1 MGSVLFLL
9 VFVVLMI
16 LKVPV
21 AFSLGF
27 SCLFYFVT
35 NGVPLETVPTIM
47 LGTFES
53 FTLLAIPLFMLAGQI
68 MNMGGVTERLFDFC
82 KKLVGHIPG
91 GLGHVN
97 IVSSL
102 IFAGMSGSATADAAG
117 LGTIEINYMKKEGY
131 DPAFA
136 AAVTAASSTVGTI
149 MPTSLGFVIFG
160 AMTGTSIAGLFIA
173 GIGPAILMTIAQMV
187 IVYFEAKKRNFK
199 VYPRAT
205 LVMILLAF
213 CKSFLPMLTPIIILA
228 GIMTGFATPTEAA
241 VLSII
246 YAVFLGMIIY
256 KELDFKGLI
265 QTMINVGKGTAKI
278 MLIVSFASV
287 FGWILT
293 YEGIP
298 AMLTELLMGIS
309 ESKYVILMILN
320 VFILV
325 LGCFMESIS
334 VMMIVVPVLIPLL
347 NTLGIELMHF
357 GVILELNL
365 NIGLIT
371 PPLGV
376 CAYVTADIAEVSF
389 EEVMKAIWPFLGVLI
404 FVLMIITYFPAA
416 PLFLPRLFGFLP

>member
-1 MGSVLFLL
+1 MESILFLF
-9 VFVVLMI
+9 VFMILMI
-16 LKVPV
+16 IKVPV
-21 AFSLGF
+21 AFSLGL
-27 SCLFYFVT
+27 SCIFYFVT
-35 NGVPLETVPTIM
+35 NGVPLETVPQIM
-47 LGTFES
+47 LGSFES

-117 LGTIEINYMKKEGY
+117 LGTIEINYMKSEGY

-136 AAVTAASSTVGTI
+136 AAVTAASSTVGTV
-149 MPTSLGFVIFG
+149 MPPSLGFVIYG

-173 GIGPAILMTIAQMV
+173 GVVPAMLMTFAQMFV
-187 IVYFEAKKRNFK
+187 VYVEAKKRNFK

-205 LVMILLAF
+205 VAMIIAAF
-213 CKSFLPMLTPIIILA
+213 LKSFFPMLTPIIILA

-241 VLSII
+241 VLSVL
-246 YAVFLGMIIY
+246 YAIFLGAFVY
-256 KELDFKGLI
+256 KELDFKGFIETLI
-265 QTMINVGKGTAKI
+265 HVGKGTARI
-278 MLIVSFASV
+278 MLIVSFAAV

-298 AMLTELLMGIS
+298 AMLTELLTGIS
-309 ESKYVILMILN
+309 SNKYIILLILN

-325 LGCFMESIS
+325 LGCFMEGIS
-334 VMMIVVPVLIPLL
+334 VLMIVVPVLLPLMAS
-347 NTLGIELMHF
+347 LGIDLMHF
-357 GVILELNL
+357 GVLLELNL

-376 CAYVTADIAEVSF
+376 CAYLTADIAGVSF
-389 EEVMKAIWPFLGVLI
+389 EEVMKAIWPFLGILVAVL
-404 FVLMIITYFPAA
+404 LMITFVPQSV
-416 PLFLPRLFGFLP
+416 LFLPGLFGY

>member
-1 MGSVLFLL
+1 MGSILFLP
-9 VFVVLMI
+9 VFIALMVV
-16 LKVPV
+16 KVPV

-35 NGVPLETVPTIM
+35 SGVPLETVPQIM

-82 KKLVGHIPG
+82 KKLVGHVPG

-117 LGTIEINYMKKEGY
+117 LGAIEINYMKKEKY

-149 MPTSLGFVIFG
+149 MPPSLGFVIYG

-173 GIGPAILMTIAQMV
+173 GILPALFMTAAQMG
-187 IVYFEAKKRNFK
+187 IVYVEAKKRNFK

-205 LVMILLAF
+205 LAMILMAF
-213 CKSFLPMLTPIIILA
+213 CKSFLPMLTPVIILA

-246 YAVFLGMIIY
+246 YAVFLGAFIY
-256 KELDFKGLI
+256 KELDLKGFI
-265 QTMINVGKGTAKI
+265 RTIIHVGKGTAKI

-298 AMLTELLMGIS
+298 AMLTELLTGIS
-309 ESKYVILMILN
+309 SNKYVILLILN
-320 VFILV
+320 VFILI
-325 LGCFMESIS
+325 LGCFMEGIS
-334 VMMIVVPVLIPLL
+334 VLMIIIPVLLPLL
-347 NTLGIELMHF
+347 KTLEVDLMHF

-376 CAYVTADIAEVSF
+376 CAYVAADIAGVSF
-389 EEVMKAIWPFLGVLI
+389 EQVMRAIWPFLGVLVGVLLFI
-404 FVLMIITYFPAA
+404 TFVPQAT
-416 PLFLPRLFGFLP
+416 LFLPRLFGY

>member
-1 MGSVLFLL
+1 MSSILFLF
-9 VFVVLMI
+9 VFLILMI
-16 LKVPV
+16 MKVPV
-21 AFSLGF
+21 AFSLGL

-35 NGVPLETVPTIM
+35 NGVPLETMPQIM
-47 LGTFES
+47 LGIFES
-53 FTLLAIPLFMLAGQI
+53 FTLLTPPMFMLAGQI

-117 LGTIEINYMKKEGY
+117 LGTIEINYMKKEKY
-131 DPAFA
+131 DPGFA

-149 MPTSLGFVIFG
+149 MPPSLGFIIYG
-160 AMTGTSIAGLFIA
+160 SMTGTSIAGLFIA
-173 GIGPAILMTIAQMV
+173 GIVPAVLMTLAQML
-187 IVYFEAKKRNFK
+187 IVYFEARKRNFK
-199 VYPRAT
+199 IYPRAT
-205 LVMILLAF
+205 LTIILAAF
-213 CKSFLPMLTPIIILA
+213 LRSLLPMLTPIIILA
-228 GIMTGFATPTEAA
+228 GILTGFATPTEAA
-241 VLSII
+241 VISVI
-246 YAVFLGMIIY
+246 YAIILGAFIY
-256 KELDFKGLI
+256 KELSFRGLI
-265 QTMINVGKGTAKI
+265 TTIFNVGKSTSKI

-298 AMLTELLMGIS
+298 AMLAEFLIGITENKYFILL
-309 ESKYVILMILN
+309 ILN
-320 VFILV
+320 VFILL

-334 VMMIVVPVLIPLL
+334 VMLILVPVLLPLL
-347 NTLGIELMHF
+347 GTMGINLMHF

-376 CAYVTADIAEVSF
+376 CAYVAADIAGVKF
-389 EEVMKAIWPFLGVLI
+389 EEVIKNIWPFLAVLI
-404 FVLMIITYFPAA
+404 FVLLSITFVPQFT
-416 PLFLPRLFGFLP
+416 LFLPGLFGY

>member
-1 MGSVLFLL
+1 MSSILFLF
-9 VFVVLMI
+9 VFLILMI
-16 LKVPV
+16 MKVPV
-21 AFSLGF
+21 AFSLGL

-35 NGVPLETVPTIM
+35 NGVPLETMPQIM
-47 LGTFES
+47 LGIFES

-117 LGTIEINYMKKEGY
+117 LGTIEINYMKKEKY
-131 DPAFA
+131 DPGFA

-149 MPTSLGFVIFG
+149 MPPSLGFIIYG
-160 AMTGTSIAGLFIA
+160 SMTGTSIAGLFIA
-173 GIGPAILMTIAQMV
+173 GIVPAVLMTLAQML
-187 IVYFEAKKRNFK
+187 IVYFEARKRNFK
-199 VYPRAT
+199 IYPRAT
-205 LVMILLAF
+205 LTIILAAF
-213 CKSFLPMLTPIIILA
+213 LRSLLPMLTPIIILA
-228 GIMTGFATPTEAA
+228 GILTGFATPTEAA
-241 VLSII
+241 VISVI
-246 YAVFLGMIIY
+246 YAIILGAFIY
-256 KELDFKGLI
+256 KELSFRGLI
-265 QTMINVGKGTAKI
+265 TTIFNVGKSTSKI

-298 AMLTELLMGIS
+298 AMLAEFLIGITENKYFILL
-309 ESKYVILMILN
+309 ILN
-320 VFILV
+320 VFILL

-334 VMMIVVPVLIPLL
+334 VMLILVPVLLPLL
-347 NTLGIELMHF
+347 GTMGINLMHF

-376 CAYVTADIAEVSF
+376 CAYVAADIAGVKF
-389 EEVMKAIWPFLGVLI
+389 EEVIKNIWPFLAVLI
-404 FVLMIITYFPAA
+404 FVLLSITFVPQFT
-416 PLFLPRLFGFLP
+416 LFLPGLFGY

>member
-1 MGSVLFLL
+1 MGSILFLL
-9 VFVVLMI
+9 VFLVLMI

-27 SCLFYFVT
+27 SCFFYFVT
-35 NGVPLETVPTIM
+35 NGVPLETVPQIM

-117 LGTIEINYMKKEGY
+117 LGTIEINYMKSEKY

-149 MPTSLGFVIFG
+149 MPPSLGFVIYG

-173 GIGPAILMTIAQMV
+173 GIFPAMLMTCAQMF
-187 IVYFEAKKRNFK
+187 IVYTEAKKRNFK
-199 VYPRAT
+199 IYPRAT
-205 LVMILLAF
+205 LAMIAMSF

-246 YAVFLGMIIY
+246 YAVFLGAFIY
-256 KELDFKGLI
+256 KELDFSGFI
-265 QTMINVGKGTAKI
+265 QTIIHVGKGTSKI
-278 MLIVSFASV
+278 MLIISFASV

-309 ESKYVILMILN
+309 ENRYVILLILN
-320 VFILV
+320 VFILI
-325 LGCFMESIS
+325 LGCFMEGIS
-334 VMMIVVPVLIPLL
+334 VLMIVVPVLLPLL
-347 NTLGIELMHF
+347 KTLGVDLMHF
-357 GVILELNL
+357 GVLLELNL

-376 CAYVTADIAEVSF
+376 CAYVAADIAGVSF
-389 EEVMKAIWPFLGVLI
+389 EEVMKAIWPFLWVLI
-404 FVLMIITYFPAA
+404 AVLLLITFVPQTT
-416 PLFLPRLFGFLP
+416 LFLPRLFGY